1 MRAFAL
7 SHRYQ
12 ETRAAVDNPA
22 ALAQLAMAQGPTKI
36 SPQDRRH
43 GQTAWAFF
51 NRFTDHRTGFAPAS
65 DVQAGLSPWE
75 MGATL
80 LAITSADHLG
90 LITRSD
96 ALRRISQCL
105 ESLTKLPL
113 CPNGLPTR
121 LYSAKTLDAL
131 DPDGWSAGSILRLV
145 AGFIVTAHHQPTL
158 APEIS
163 MIMNRWSLDRLI
175 DKGRLW
181 SGRYKGDK
189 AEMFGDSFLGY
200 EQYAARAAC
209 LINLPAHAALDPRP
223 ILRAQDYLG
232 HALPGD
238 KRLSGAI
245 KPVITTDPFTLEA
258 LEFGWR
264 QDMLELAVTLYLAQK
279 ARFKD
284 SGTLTCLNEDAL
296 DTEPWFALHGV
307 LAGQTPFAS
316 RASDGT
322 DLSHLRCLSTKAG
335 FAWGALLPTAYSQ
348 KLLDAISDLGTPT
361 GWQAGIYETSGR
373 KNRALSLNTNA
384 AVLEALHYKA
394 FGPLFRGGK

>member
-12 ETRAAVDNPA
+12 KTRAAIDDPA
-22 ALAQLAMAQGPTKI
+22 TLAQLAMAQEPAAI
-36 SPQDRRH
+36 SPQAHRH

-51 NRFTDHRTGFAPAS
+51 NRFTDHQTGFAPAS
-65 DVQAGLSPWE
+65 DFQVGLAPWE

-80 LAITSADHLG
+80 LAITSADRLG
-90 LITRSD
+90 LITSS
-96 ALRRISQCL
+96 AATTRISQCL
-105 ESLTKLPL
+105 ESLAKLPL
-113 CPNGLPTR
+113 CQNGLPAR
-121 LYSAKTLDAL
+121 LYCTKTLRPL

-145 AGFIVTAHHQPTL
+145 AGFIITAHRYPTL

-163 MIMNRWSLDRLI
+163 IIMNHWQLDRLVE
-175 DKGRLW
+175 KGRFW
-181 SGRYKGDK
+181 SGTCK
-189 AEMFGDSFLGY
+189 AGKTNMFGDCFLGY

-209 LINLPAHAALDPRP
+209 LINLQAEPALDPRP

-245 KPVITTDPFTLEA
+245 KPVITSEPFTLEA
-258 LEFGWR
+258 MEFGWR

-284 SGTLTCLNEDAL
+284 TGTLTCLSEDAL
-296 DTEPWFALHGV
+296 DTAPGFAFHAI

-316 RASDGT
+316 RACDGA
-322 DLSHLRCLSTKAG
+322 DISHLRCLSTKAA
-335 FAWGALLPTAYSQ
+335 FAWWALLPTPYSQ

-361 GWQAGIYETSGR
+361 GWQTGIYEASGR
-373 KNRALSLNTNA
+373 PNRALSLNTNA

-394 FGPLFRGGK
+394 FGPLFGGVK